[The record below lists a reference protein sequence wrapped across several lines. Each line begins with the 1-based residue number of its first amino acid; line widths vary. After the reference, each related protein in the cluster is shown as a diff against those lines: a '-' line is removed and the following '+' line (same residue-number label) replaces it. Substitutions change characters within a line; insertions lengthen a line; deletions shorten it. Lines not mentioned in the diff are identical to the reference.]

1 METAKAGYASNGFKA
16 AEQETS
22 PFLKI
27 VEYSILKMTMVEEM
41 VKAVTAT
48 EFESKSEKPYYMIES
63 NYKIEFTNKS
73 EKP

>member
-1 METAKAGYASNGFKA
+1 METAKAGYASNGFEA

-22 PFLKI
+22 TLFKT
-27 VEYSILKMTMVEEM
+27 VEYSVLKMTMVEEM

-48 EFESKSEKPYYMIES
+48 EFESKSEKPDYMIES